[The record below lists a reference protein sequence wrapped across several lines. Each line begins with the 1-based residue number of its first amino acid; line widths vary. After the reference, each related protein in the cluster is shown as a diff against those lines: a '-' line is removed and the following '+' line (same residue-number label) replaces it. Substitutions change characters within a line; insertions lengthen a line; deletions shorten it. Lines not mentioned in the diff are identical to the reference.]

1 MPPAIDFGGLAP
13 ALYGG
18 VQGMR
23 DSKRDTMEEQAFGTD
38 QAIRRQR
45 LSNETELQPLRRNAL
60 EQEQQLREFGLNT
73 ARMSDEER
81 TTAHADVMD
90 ARRKEDRLKLGL
102 GQFHTSG
109 DPQSVADAIGD
120 MYPKADGSKPRAT
133 RNGDGS
139 ITLDAVDGEGNPVGE
154 PTNLKTQKINGIERT
169 ADDQLA
175 MFAYKVANPVEH
187 VKQRYA
193 TEQGLEKE
201 DLRQGMMTDRAVQRE
216 RERGDQRVR
225 EASVKSEQ
233 NAGRAIERGVRLG
246 KTFVDSSLKT
256 VSVPGH
262 FQATYS
268 SEDDAKLLPQI
279 YKRMGEIVRNDDK
292 EPEEAATSAINE
304 VRTTFLTA
312 KKSVLDAADRLR
324 KAGIDPRDKDA
335 LGKARAA
342 GNKDVDALLAGLG
355 SVKKQYGDDI
365 ANYLLEQIPAKKK

>member
-120 MYPKADGSKPRAT
+120 MYPKADGS
-133 RNGDGS
+133 
-139 ITLDAVDGEGNPVGE
+139 
-154 PTNLKTQKINGIERT
+154 NLKTQKINGIERT